1 MLSTLRWSAGFSIL
15 LLVLFGLTSPL
26 TLQAADELGPPS
38 HSQAGDALRATKELR
53 LNAQETES
61 VESAGYDTIAKIVD
75 RAIRVLLIGGAI
87 AFMLLILSS
96 GYKLVFAADK
106 QQQLGQIKTNLT
118 TGVMGILVIAAAWWI
133 VELLKQALG
142 MDKLLL
148 K

>member
-1 MLSTLRWSAGFSIL
+1 MLSTLRWSTGFGIL

-26 TLQAADELGPPS
+26 TLQAADELGAPS
-38 HSQAGDALRATKELR
+38 QEKGSLRATEELR
-53 LNAQETES
+53 LNAQGTES
-61 VESAGYDTIAKIVD
+61 VEGAGYDTIAKIVD
-75 RAIRVLLIGGAI
+75 RAIRVLLVGGAI

-133 VELLKQALG
+133 VNLLGQALG
-142 MDKLLL
+142 IDIKY
-148 K
+148 KI

>member
-26 TLQAADELGPPS
+26 VLQAADELGPP
-38 HSQAGDALRATKELR
+38 SQAGDALRATKELR
-53 LNAQETES
+53 LNAQGTES

-75 RAIRVLLIGGAI
+75 RAIRVLLVGGAI

-133 VELLKQALG
+133 VNLLGQALG
-142 MDKLLL
+142 IDIRYKI
-148 K
+148 

>member
-26 TLQAADELGPPS
+26 VLQAADELGPPS
-38 HSQAGDALRATKELR
+38 QAGDALRATSELR
-53 LNAQETES
+53 LNAQEPKS

-75 RAIRVLLIGGAI
+75 RAIRVLLVGGAV

-133 VELLKQALG
+133 VKLLEKSLG
-142 MDKLLL
+142 MEIT
-148 K
+148 

>member
-26 TLQAADELGPPS
+26 TLQAADELGLP
-38 HSQAGDALRATKELR
+38 SQAGDALRATKELR
-53 LNAQETES
+53 LNAQTPDS
-61 VESAGYDTIAKIVD
+61 VENSGYESIAKIVD
-75 RAIRVLLIGGAI
+75 RAIRVLLVGGAV

-133 VELLKQALG
+133 VKLLEKSLG
-142 MDKLLL
+142 MEIT
-148 K
+148 

>member
-1 MLSTLRWSAGFSIL
+1 MLSTLRLSAGFSIL

-38 HSQAGDALRATKELR
+38 QAGDALRATRELR
-53 LNAQETES
+53 LNAQTPDS
-61 VESAGYDTIAKIVD
+61 VENSGYENIAKIVD
-75 RAIRVLLIGGAI
+75 RAIRVLLVGGAV

-133 VELLKQALG
+133 VKLLEKSLG
-142 MDKLLL
+142 MEIT
-148 K
+148 

>member
-26 TLQAADELGPPS
+26 VLQAADELGAPS
-38 HSQAGDALRATKELR
+38 TEKGELEATKQLF
-53 LNAQETES
+53 LDTQGKKS
-61 VESAGYDTIAKIVD
+61 VEQSGYDTIAKIVD
-75 RAIRVLLIGGAI
+75 RAIRVLLVGGAV

-133 VELLKQALG
+133 VNLLGQALG
-142 MDKLLL
+142 IDIKS

>member
-26 TLQAADELGPPS
+26 ALQAADELGAP
-38 HSQAGDALRATKELR
+38 SQAGDPLRATKELR

-75 RAIRVLLIGGAI
+75 RAIRVLLVGGAI

>member
-1 MLSTLRWSAGFSIL
+1 MSSTLRWSTGFGIL

-26 TLQAADELGPPS
+26 VLQAADELGPP
-38 HSQAGDALRATKELR
+38 SQAGDALRATKELR
-53 LNAQETES
+53 LNAQETKS
-61 VESAGYDTIAKIVD
+61 VENAGYDTIAKIVD
-75 RAIRVLLIGGAI
+75 RAIRVLLVGGAI

-133 VELLKQALG
+133 VNLLGQALG
-142 MDKLLL
+142 IDIRYKI
-148 K
+148 

>member
-26 TLQAADELGPPS
+26 TLQAADELGAPS
-38 HSQAGDALRATKELR
+38 TKKGELEATKQLF
-53 LNAQETES
+53 LDTQGKES
-61 VESAGYDTIAKIVD
+61 VEQSDYESIARIVD
-75 RAIRVLLIGGAI
+75 RAIRVLLVGGAV

-133 VELLKQALG
+133 VNLLGQALG
-142 MDKLLL
+142 IDIKF

>member
-26 TLQAADELGPPS
+26 TLQAADELDAPS
-38 HSQAGDALRATKELR
+38 QQKGSLRATEELR
-53 LNAQETES
+53 LNAQGTES
-61 VESAGYDTIAKIVD
+61 VERAGYDTIAKIVD
-75 RAIRVLLIGGAI
+75 RAIRVLLVGGAI

-133 VELLKQALG
+133 VNLLGQALG
-142 MDKLLL
+142 IDIKS

>member
-1 MLSTLRWSAGFSIL
+1 MLSTLRWSAGFGIL

-26 TLQAADELGPPS
+26 TLQAADELGAPS
-38 HSQAGDALRATKELR
+38 QEKGSLRATKELR

-61 VESAGYDTIAKIVD
+61 VEGAGYDTIAKIVD
-75 RAIRVLLIGGAI
+75 RAIRVLLVGGAI

-133 VELLKQALG
+133 VNLLGQALG
-142 MDKLLL
+142 IDIKS

>member
-1 MLSTLRWSAGFSIL
+1 MLSTLRWSAGFGIL

-26 TLQAADELGPPS
+26 TLQAADELGAPS
-38 HSQAGDALRATKELR
+38 QEKGSLRATEELH
-53 LNAQETES
+53 LNAQGTES
-61 VESAGYDTIAKIVD
+61 VERAGYDTIAKIVD
-75 RAIRVLLIGGAI
+75 RAIRVLLVGGAI

-118 TGVMGILVIAAAWWI
+118 TGVMGILIIAAAWWI
-133 VELLKQALG
+133 VNLLGQALG
-142 MDKLLL
+142 IDIKS

>member
-26 TLQAADELGPPS
+26 TLQAADELGAPS
-38 HSQAGDALRATKELR
+38 TEKGELEATKQLF
-53 LNAQETES
+53 LDTQGKKS
-61 VESAGYDTIAKIVD
+61 VEQSDYDTIAKIVD
-75 RAIRVLLIGGAI
+75 RAIRVLLVGGAV

-133 VELLKQALG
+133 VNLLGQALG
-142 MDKLLL
+142 IDIKS